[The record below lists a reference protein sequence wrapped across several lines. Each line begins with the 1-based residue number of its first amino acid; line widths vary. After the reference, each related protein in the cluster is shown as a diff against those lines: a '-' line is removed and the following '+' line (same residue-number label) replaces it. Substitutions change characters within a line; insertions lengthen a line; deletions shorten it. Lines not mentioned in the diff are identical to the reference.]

1 MPSLLRPKDGLYY
14 GWVIVAVSLVVA
26 TTLFGTRFSFGVFFK
41 SIENE
46 FNLTRVTTSGV
57 TSLHWVLG
65 SVFAI
70 LGGWA
75 LDKYG
80 PKILVLLMGIFTG
93 LSLLLTSQTNAS
105 WQLFITYSLLLSVGA
120 GALYPVIMATA
131 SRWFDKKRGFALG
144 IIGSGSG
151 LGTFVMAPFATYLIS
166 NLGWRMSYIVIGFI
180 AWLIVIPLSR
190 LLRKDPYEIGVQPDG
205 AKAGSG
211 ERGTEK
217 PRREDSAQL
226 VGFSLLE
233 ATRNRNFWF
242 FWSIWLLYSFCYL
255 LILTHIVPHA
265 TDIGIPAMQAAA
277 VLSLIGGSN
286 IAGRVLMGNVSDNI
300 GRKATIIICSLLAS
314 GAMILLISSRELLML
329 YIFGIVFGFSLG
341 GVDPALTALISD
353 MFGLRNIGK
362 IMGVL
367 ESGWAIGAAIGPV
380 AGGLVFDVSK
390 SYFAAFLVG
399 VLAMLTVA
407 LLAIPIRV
415 KTKKSV

>member
-1 MPSLLRPKDGLYY
+1 MPSLSRPKDGLYY
-14 GWVIVAVSLVVA
+14 GWVIVAVSLVV
-26 TTLFGTRFSFGVFFK
+26 TTALFGTRYSFGVFFK
-41 SIENE
+41 SIESE
-46 FNLTRVTTSGV
+46 FDLTRVITSGV

-80 PKILVLLMGIFTG
+80 PKIIILLMGVFTG
-93 LSLLLTSQTNAS
+93 LSLLLTSQANAS
-105 WQLFITYSLLLSVGA
+105 WQLFITYSLLLSVGV
-120 GALYPVIMATA
+120 GSLYPVIMATA
-131 SRWFDKKRGFALG
+131 SRWFVKKRGFALG

-151 LGTFVMAPFATYLIS
+151 LGIFIMAPFATYLIS
-166 NLGWRMSYIVIGFI
+166 SFGWRMAYIIMGFI

-190 LLRKDPYEIGVQPDG
+190 LLRKDPYEIEVQPDG

-211 ERGTEK
+211 ERGTEE
-217 PRREDSAQL
+217 PRREDSTQL
-226 VGFSLLE
+226 VGFSLRE
-233 ATRNRNFWF
+233 AARTKNFWF
-242 FWSIWLLYSFCYL
+242 LWSIFFLYSFCFL
-255 LILTHIVPHA
+255 LILTHIVPHV

-300 GRKATIIICSLLAS
+300 GRKATVIICSLLAS
-314 GAMILLISSRELLML
+314 GVMILLISSRELWML

-341 GVDPALTALISD
+341 GVDPALTALLGD

-367 ESGWAIGAAIGPV
+367 ETGWAIGAAIGPV
-380 AGGLVFDVSK
+380 VGGLIFDVSK
-390 SYFAAFLVG
+390 SYFVAFLIG
-399 VLAMLTVA
+399 VLAMLAVA
-407 LLAIPIRV
+407 LLAALIGR
-415 KTKKSV
+415 KAKKNV